1 MSAFEYFSVALSFVL
16 GLGLTRLLLGALY
29 VFRARGRQTVH
40 WVPVVWAASIFLF
53 QIQYWWAVFELNT
66 LIEVWTHG
74 VFATLLGMTLLLFVA
89 GALILPA
96 SDDQAKD
103 DLFEYFREDGR
114 WALIA
119 LSAYGAASIW
129 TNWYLFDTSPLT
141 WFGAVVAAFVVLP
154 IAGFFSSKGRFL
166 SGLTIAFFLL
176 IAWAYLALAPSAYQ

>member
-1 MSAFEYFSVALSFVL
+1 MTAFEYFSVALSFVL
-16 GLGLTRLLLGALY
+16 GLGITRLLLGALY

-40 WVPVVWAASIFLF
+40 WVPVVWAATIFLF

-66 LIEVWTHG
+66 LVEIWTHG

-96 SDDQAKD
+96 SDDQAKE

-119 LSAYGAASIW
+119 LSAYAAASIW
-129 TNWYLFDTSPLT
+129 TNWYLFDTSPLSWVGGLVAT
-141 WFGAVVAAFVVLP
+141 FVIVPVAAF
-154 IAGFFSSKGRFL
+154 FL
-166 SGLTIAFFLL
+166 SRGPLLSVLTVFCFAL
-176 IAWAYLALAPSAYQ
+176 ILWAYLELAPAAYQ